1 MKISKTT
8 VFSAALAIFAC
19 AATAQ
24 QAATPAAQKTEA
36 AEAATQNE
44 DRSYLADYEGKA
56 ASVTLFDEK
65 TKSESVAAFKS
76 ATDSDIVF
84 VGGGGDIAVS
94 KKKPSSLKVVVKPD
108 NNWLRIRSAIG
119 RENWDEAIVYMRPF
133 VYPLIPLMSINH
145 ETFKGNSYLEMYLN
159 ALVNAN
165 RMKEAVSIVD
175 ALKLG
180 EVAPSLVSSALNV
193 AEALAK
199 SGDKKGALAILE
211 HIPFSGDYTAVIP
224 DMLSVLSEL
233 RNRGAVQECGVLY
246 TKLTGVDSP
255 QKNEATLWMVYCDLS
270 MGKKMS
276 AEIYLNQ
283 ISIDAKSPEFS
294 LLKMAQGMLAA
305 KADKPDYNAVLDAY
319 AEGIV
324 FGSLTSSWMPELLYN
339 TGMAY
344 KKIGKQFA
352 ANEIFAQMKALFPDN
367 ALTAKG
373 QKEIVKIERKP
384 KKAAASEDD
393 EDEDDED
400 EDDE

>member
-108 NNWLRIRSAIG
+108 NNWLRIRSAIE

-165 RMKEAVSIVD
+165 RMKEAVSIVG

-211 HIPFSGDYTAVIP
+211 HIPFSEDYTAVIP

-393 EDEDDED
+393 EDEDDE
-400 EDDE
+400 

>member
-8 VFSAALAIFAC
+8 VFSAALAILAC

-283 ISIDAKSPEFS
+283 FRLTQNRPNFRFLKWRRACSPPRRTSPTTTRFSTHTPRASCSALSQALGCPNCSTTRAWRTRKSANSSPQTKFS
-294 LLKMAQGMLAA
+294 
-305 KADKPDYNAVLDAY
+305 
-319 AEGIV
+319 
-324 FGSLTSSWMPELLYN
+324 
-339 TGMAY
+339 
-344 KKIGKQFA
+344 
-352 ANEIFAQMKALFPDN
+352 
-367 ALTAKG
+367 
-373 QKEIVKIERKP
+373 P
-384 KKAAASEDD
+384 K
-393 EDEDDED
+393 
-400 EDDE
+400 